1 MMKILDSPAIVMA
14 QWADYGNY
22 PTLELEP
29 YNKIK
34 KTLIFSPLRLKLEHC
49 PLPQ

>member
-1 MMKILDSPAIVMA
+1 MLVNLHSPAIVMA

-22 PTLELEP
+22 PILES